1 MTMPTSDHVVSAS
14 VRIPAPVTRVWRAIT
29 EPSELIQWYAPGC
42 RWEVPALRVGAP
54 VRFFNSETDVQS
66 AIIERCAPP
75 GELALRWTPDPALPT
90 TTLLNTYELRSDE
103 GGTLVTI
110 SQSGYS
116 SVPEG
121 QRAAWIRADEGAFP
135 AIASA
140 FAAHLG

>member
-14 VRIPAPVTRVWRAIT
+14 VRVAAPVTRVWRAIT
-29 EPSELIQWYAPGC
+29 EPGELIQWYAPGC
-42 RWEVPALRVGAP
+42 RWEIPALRVAAP

-75 GELALRWTPDPALPT
+75 RELVLRWTPDPAMPNI
-90 TTLLNTYELRSDE
+90 TLVNTYELRSDE

-110 SQSGYS
+110 SQSGYA

-121 QRAAWIRADEGAFP
+121 QRAEWIRADEGAFP

-140 FAAHLG
+140 LAAHLR